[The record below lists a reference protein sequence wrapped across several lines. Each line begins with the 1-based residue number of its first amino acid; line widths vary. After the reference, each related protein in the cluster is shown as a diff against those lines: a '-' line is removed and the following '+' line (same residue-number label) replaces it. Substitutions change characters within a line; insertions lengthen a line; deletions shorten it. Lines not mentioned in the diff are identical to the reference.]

1 MPKDPEQICT
11 SSDGSNK
18 TAIAGFAMP
27 ESEHPSL
34 SGIDLSQLSEEELI
48 DAIASAHEKEL
59 ALESNDKGDAESPSE
74 NETEAEEDIDP
85 FPREE
90 VVTLESWCTAPHGSG
105 CTRCQAVCPTGA
117 LSLENGTPRINTELC
132 TRCGMCA
139 GICDAFAF
147 TRITLEDLSPA
158 RNAKQKKKAPCASP
172 ATTTCLMGLL
182 HAATLLHFP
191 A

>member
-11 SSDGSNK
+11 SSDGNNK

-48 DAIASAHEKEL
+48 DAIASAHEEEL
-59 ALESNDKGDAESPSE
+59 ALESNDKGDAESSFE

-90 VVTLESWCTAPHGSG
+90 VAALESWC
-105 CTRCQAVCPTGA
+105 
-117 LSLENGTPRINTELC
+117 
-132 TRCGMCA
+132 
-139 GICDAFAF
+139 
-147 TRITLEDLSPA
+147 PA
-158 RNAKQKKKAPCASP
+158 WFR
-172 ATTTCLMGLL
+172 L
-182 HAATLLHFP
+182 HAMPGGMPHWRTFP
-191 A
+191 RKRHAAHQH

>member
-1 MPKDPEQICT
+1 
-11 SSDGSNK
+11 
-18 TAIAGFAMP
+18 MP

-48 DAIASAHEKEL
+48 DAIASAHEEEL
-59 ALESNDKGDAESPSE
+59 TLESNDKGDAESPFE

-117 LSLENGTPRINTELC
+117 LSLENGTPHINTELC

-139 GICDAFAF
+139 AVCPMQLFKHEKNQTPQVAYP
-147 TRITLEDLSPA
+147 EECWHC
-158 RNAKQKKKAPCASP
+158 NACVADSQAVKLRLPLNYMVLHVEASS
-172 ATTTCLMGLL
+172 L
-182 HAATLLHFP
+182 HN
-191 A
+191 